1 MNIIDLTPEF
11 EQLYFVC
18 LEDWSD
24 EMKEAGSH
32 KARWY
37 ESMKK
42 NGLRVKLAADDNGNI
57 GGMIQYLP
65 IEHSFAAGN
74 DMYVILCIWVHGHK
88 EGRGDFT
95 GKGMGQALLKAAE
108 DDVREMGK
116 KGIVAWGVT
125 LPFFMRASWFKK
137 HEYKKVDRE
146 GITAL
151 LWKSFSPDAV
161 APTLILKKKNPEK
174 NKNKVSVDAFMS
186 GWCPASN
193 IVFERARRA
202 SETFGDSIEFKYY
215 DTSDINIFQEWGI
228 KDALYINGIEISTG
242 PPPSY
247 EKIYGI
253 IDKQIKRLGKRG
265 K

>member
-1 MNIIDLTPEF
+1 MEILDLTPEF
-11 EQLYFVC
+11 EQLYFLC

-24 EMKEAGSH
+24 EMKEAGSN
-32 KARWY
+32 KERWY
-37 ESMKK
+37 GIMKDK
-42 NGLRVKLAADDNGNI
+42 GLRVKLAADDEGNI
-57 GGMIQYLP
+57 GGMIQYIP
-65 IEHSFAAGN
+65 VEHSFVKGE

-108 DDVREMGK
+108 DDVIQMGK
-116 KGIVAWGVT
+116 KGIIAWGVV

-137 HEYKKVDRE
+137 HEYQKIDRD

-151 LWKSFSPDAV
+151 LWKPFSDDAV
-161 APTLILKKKNPEK
+161 KPSLITKYKTPEK
-174 NKNKVSVDAFMS
+174 GKEKVNIDAFNS
-186 GWCPASN
+186 GWCQALN
-193 IVFERARRA
+193 IVYERTKRA
-202 SETFGDSIEFKYY
+202 AEQFKDKVQFLEH
-215 DTSDINIFQEWGI
+215 DTNNRDELLEWGI
-228 KDALYINGIEISTG
+228 MDAIYVDGKEINSG

-253 IDKQIKRLGKRG
+253 IEKQVKKLK